1 MHFSYYRY
9 ASARFRVW
17 TREAQLT
24 IKALASNH
32 VSVTGLIVIAV
43 AGLSASLASILASE
57 HPFYA
62 LVGGVLQQRWAVDL
76 GSTLQS
82 PSVAHPFGTDELGRD
97 ILSRILYGG
106 QLDIVLPLEVIFFSA
121 IIGIV
126 IGGIGGYFERVVG
139 EVMMRFTDVFLAVPS
154 IILALA
160 LVAALGA
167 SLNNIV
173 LAMIATWWAWYA
185 RLVYGETR
193 RMKHRDFVDVA
204 RSSGLSG
211 TAVFFKH
218 VLPNVFAPVVIQ
230 ATSDMGTA
238 ILAIAGLSFL
248 GLGAS
253 PGTAEW
259 GLMISE
265 SKNYIFSSWWYPVFP
280 GIAIIVT
287 VMAFN
292 LLGDGLRD
300 ALDPTARRW
309 QSQLG
314 HKSIQ
319 LKEEKKSIQDFSKTG
334 GPLLSV
340 RNLSINYHSFEGT
353 IQAVRDVSFDIH
365 EKEAYG
371 LIGESGCGKS
381 TVAWEVI
388 GLLPSPPGE
397 TVSGSIVLKTRQS
410 SIADYV
416 DLRKISIEKMNRI
429 RGNRIAMIF
438 QDVLDSLHPS
448 YRISFQMSQTYLLHQ
463 FDILLQIAAN
473 EVGGA
478 YKARDCPACGAKLEN
493 GSWMCHGCLSVVAPA
508 SDIHVTLNDEPTTI
522 ITHTQRHKILK
533 YRELYK
539 RYKETGLGPDR
550 PPDKYLES
558 ICRKLVIRDLR
569 RVMVPA
575 PEKTIDLY
583 PFELSGG
590 MRQRVV
596 IAMMMACNPQLL
608 IADEPTTALDVV
620 SERNI
625 LDLIKEFKESLG
637 TSILLISH
645 DLNVIRR
652 FCDRVGVMYAGRI
665 VEEGPLDDVFRDPA
679 HPYTEG
685 LMKSRPLI
693 CEDGQ
698 FATRGSLYVIPG
710 VVPDLKNPPPG
721 CLFAD
726 RCTNVSATCRK
737 EIPELVMVGTNH
749 FVACHNP
756 LVRAAS

>member
-1 MHFSYYRY
+1 VIVVV
-9 ASARFRVW
+9 ALSA
-17 TREAQLT
+17 L
-24 IKALASNH
+24 LAS
-32 VSVTGLIVIAV
+32 V
-43 AGLSASLASILASE
+43 LASE
-57 HPFYA
+57 HPYYA
-62 LVGGVLQQRWAVDL
+62 LVGGMPQERWAIDL

-82 PSVAHPFGTDELGRD
+82 PSFGHPFGTDELGRD
-97 ILSRILYGG
+97 IFSRVLYGG
-106 QLDIVLPLEVIFFSA
+106 QLDLVLPLEIILFSA
-121 IIGIV
+121 LIGVV
-126 IGGIGGYFERVVG
+126 IGGIGGYFERFIG
-139 EVMMRFTDVFLAVPS
+139 EALMRFTDVFLAVPS

-167 SLNNIV
+167 SLNHVV

-185 RLVYGETR
+185 RLLYGETR

-230 ATSDMGTA
+230 ATADMGTA

-265 SKNYIFSSWWYPVFP
+265 SQNYIFGAWWYPVFP

-300 ALDPTARRW
+300 VLDPTARRW
-309 QSQLG
+309 QSRAAPGKTQVVEAKKALQDASRMVGLLLG
-314 HKSIQ
+314 I
-319 LKEEKKSIQDFSKTG
+319 
-334 GPLLSV
+334 
-340 RNLSINYHSFEGT
+340 RNLSINYHTFEGT
-353 IQAVRDVSFDIH
+353 VQAAREVSFNIH

-371 LIGESGCGKS
+371 IIGESGCGKS
-381 TVAWEVI
+381 TVAWEIV
-388 GLLPSPPGE
+388 GLLPRPPGE
-397 TVSGSIVLKTRQS
+397 TISGNVILRTHRTSAS
-410 SIADYV
+410 GYV
-416 DLRKISIEKMNRI
+416 DLRELSVQEMNRI
-429 RGNRIAMIF
+429 RGNRIAIIF

-463 FDILLQIAAN
+463 FDMLLQIATN
-473 EVGGA
+473 EVRGA
-478 YKARDCPACGAKLEN
+478 YQERNCPVCGSKVES
-493 GSWMCHGCLSVVAPA
+493 GSWICGGCFSVVDP
-508 SDIHVTLNDEPTTI
+508 SPDRRRTMDENPEEFLSYS
-522 ITHTQRHKILK
+522 QRREISK

-539 RYKETGLGPDR
+539 RYRDTGLGPDR
-550 PPDKYLES
+550 PPNRRLDS
-558 ICRKLVIRDLR
+558 ICRKLVARDLR

-575 PEKTIDLY
+575 PERTIDLY

-625 LDLIKEFKESLG
+625 LDLLKEFKESLG
-637 TSILLISH
+637 ISILLISH

-665 VEEGPLDDVFRDPA
+665 VEEGSLDQVFRHPA

-685 LMKSRPLI
+685 LMQSRPLI
-693 CEDGQ
+693 YENGQ
-698 FATRGSLYVIPG
+698 FATRGNLYVIPG

-726 RCTNVSATCRK
+726 RCARASPICRQMV
-737 EIPELVMVGTNH
+737 PEPVTVGQNH
-749 FVACHNP
+749 FVACHNSRGGP
-756 LVRAAS
+756 GS